1 MLDKV
6 LKIFRQPLKAKNYLL
21 YKLSNTYP
29 CLFSD
34 KCYLK
39 SLYYLIFGETLNL
52 KNPKTFNEKIQWLK
66 LYNRKREYV
75 NLVDKIKVKDYVAG
89 IIGKQ
94 YIIPTLGIWE
104 KFDDIDFSTLPD
116 KFVLKCNHD
125 SGNVVICRD
134 KLKFDIDNAKKIII
148 NSLKE
153 DYYLRGR
160 EWPYK
165 EVKRRIFIEEFLED
179 GTNEDMVDFK
189 FFCFNGIPKFCQ
201 VIRNRHKGETIDFY
215 DMDWKL
221 QNFVGLTPG
230 INNSTDMIEKPRN
243 FEEMRTIAEKISK
256 GHPFIRVDLYNISGR
271 IFFGEITFYPA
282 SGFGRFTPEIFNYKI
297 GNLIELDK

>member
-1 MLDKV
+1 MQNKI
-6 LKIFRQPLKAKNYLL
+6 LKIFRQPLKAKYYLL
-21 YKLSNTYP
+21 YKLSSTYP
-29 CLFSD
+29 HLFSD

-39 SLYYLIFGETLNL
+39 SLYYLIFGEQLNL
-52 KNPKTFNEKIQWLK
+52 KNPKKFNEKLQWLK
-66 LYNRKREYV
+66 LYNRKQEYV
-75 NLVDKIKVKDYVAG
+75 DLVDKIKVKDYVAG

-116 KFVLKCNHD
+116 KFVIKCNHD

-134 KLKFDIDNAKKIII
+134 KLKFDIDKAKSIITNYL
-148 NSLKE
+148 NS

-165 EVKRRIFIEEFLED
+165 KVKRRIFIEKFIED
-179 GTNEDMVDFK
+179 MSNEDLIDFK
-189 FFCFNGIPKFCQ
+189 FYCFKGIPKFCQ
-201 VIRNRHKGETIDFY
+201 VIRNRNSEETIDFY

-230 INNSTDMIEKPRN
+230 INNSTDLIWKPRN
-243 FEEMRTIAEKISK
+243 FEEMRTIAETISK
-256 GHPFIRVDLYNISGR
+256 GHPFVRVDLYNISGQ
-271 IFFGEITFYPA
+271 IYFGEITFFPA
-282 SGFGRFTPEIFNYKI
+282 SGFGKFTPEIYNYKI
-297 GNLIELDK
+297 GDLIELDK

>member
-1 MLDKV
+1 MRDKV

-75 NLVDKIKVKDYVAG
+75 NLVDKIKVKDYVAD

-116 KFVLKCNHD
+116 RFVLKCNHD

-134 KLKFDIDNAKKIII
+134 KLKFDIDKAKKIIN

-243 FEEMRTIAEKISK
+243 FEEMRTIAEKISQ